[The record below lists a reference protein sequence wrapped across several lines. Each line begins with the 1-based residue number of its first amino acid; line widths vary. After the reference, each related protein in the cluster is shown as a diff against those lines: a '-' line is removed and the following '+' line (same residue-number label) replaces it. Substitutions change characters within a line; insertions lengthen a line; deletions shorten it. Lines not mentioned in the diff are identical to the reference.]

1 MARAQRLLELIDLL
15 RRHRFPVAGAALAAQ
30 LDISLRTLYRDI
42 ATLQQQG
49 ARIEGEPGLGYVLRP
64 GFLLPPLMF
73 SEDEL
78 EALVLGVRWVA
89 AHGDRRLAHAAEGAL
104 ARVSGV
110 LPDGLRTSLDTNGLL
125 VPPVRAGARD
135 GAPRAPDD
143 DLLAQIRGAIRAN
156 RKLELAYRD
165 QDGQASARRVWPVA
179 LGYFEQVRVLAAWC
193 ELRADFR
200 HFRADRI
207 VGLRALDEAC
217 PRARRTLLAEWR
229 RHMDSRRGA
238 QAADRN

>member
-1 MARAQRLLELIDLL
+1 MARAQRLLDLIDLL
-15 RRHRFPVAGAALAAQ
+15 RRHRFPVTGATLASAL
-30 LDISLRTLYRDI
+30 DVSLRTLYRDI

-89 AHGDRRLAHAAEGAL
+89 TNGDRRLANAAEGAL
-104 ARVSGV
+104 ARISAV
-110 LPDGLRTSLDTNGLL
+110 LPDGLRASLDTNGLL
-125 VPPVRAGARD
+125 VPPLSRGAGPCAM
-135 GAPRAPDD
+135 PDPGD
-143 DLLAQIRGAIRAN
+143 ALLANIRAAIRAN
-156 RKLELAYRD
+156 RKLELDYCDA
-165 QDGQASARRVWPVA
+165 DGKASARRVWPVA

-193 ELRADFR
+193 ELRGDFR

-207 VGLRALDEAC
+207 AGLRLLDEPC
-217 PRARRTLLAEWR
+217 PRPRRTLLAEWR
-229 RHMDSRRGA
+229 KHMDGNRRA